1 MNRGFTNQRGGCGCG
16 RGGRDLPPTTQ
27 RGDSCPLTPS
37 SRSGPALA
45 IAYVPSQRFGDLYP
59 MAEALGKGTLF
70 RDLYM
75 PYREGGG
82 RKCTKI

>member
-1 MNRGFTNQRGGCGCG
+1 MNRGFTNQRGGCG
-16 RGGRDLPPTTQ
+16 RGGRDLPPMQ
-27 RGDSCPLTPS
+27 GGSCPLSPP

-59 MAEALGKGTLF
+59 MSEAIGKGTLF
-70 RDLYM
+70 RDLFM
-75 PYREGGG
+75 PYREGGC